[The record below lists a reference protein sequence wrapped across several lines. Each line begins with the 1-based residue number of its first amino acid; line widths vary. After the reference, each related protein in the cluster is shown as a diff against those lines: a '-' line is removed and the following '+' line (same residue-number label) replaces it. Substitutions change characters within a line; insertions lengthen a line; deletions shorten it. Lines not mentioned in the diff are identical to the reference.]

1 MALRGQVGLLFG
13 HRLPSVSGL
22 ENSEPLP
29 SAADGLALGVI
40 LPKYNRIARRVLT
53 MIDFGRQASL
63 NGRKF
68 GTLAQ
73 AIAHKDPKDVMAT
86 IAFEDD
92 AVTGEPAPG
101 DLFHD
106 DIERLWAS
114 PEFKAY
120 LAHSSEKPEINEREA
135 EELIKGMGREAAVV
149 VHDNGLVRATA
160 IYGDLSQIHRIQNEV
175 DGLLQNVRRRYRIV
189 KKKRTAR

>member
-1 MALRGQVGLLFG
+1 
-13 HRLPSVSGL
+13 
-22 ENSEPLP
+22 
-29 SAADGLALGVI
+29 
-40 LPKYNRIARRVLT
+40 

-68 GTLAQ
+68 ETLAQ
-73 AIAHKDPKDVMAT
+73 AIAHKDPKDVMAI

-92 AVTGEPAPG
+92 AVTGAPAPA
-101 DLFHD
+101 DLFHK
-106 DIERLWAS
+106 DIEQLRTS
-114 PEFKAY
+114 PEFV
-120 LAHSSEKPEINEREA
+120 AHTSEKPEISERAA
-135 EELIKGMGREAAVV
+135 EEPIKGMGRQATIV

-175 DGLLQNVRRRYRIV
+175 DGMLENIQRKYHIV